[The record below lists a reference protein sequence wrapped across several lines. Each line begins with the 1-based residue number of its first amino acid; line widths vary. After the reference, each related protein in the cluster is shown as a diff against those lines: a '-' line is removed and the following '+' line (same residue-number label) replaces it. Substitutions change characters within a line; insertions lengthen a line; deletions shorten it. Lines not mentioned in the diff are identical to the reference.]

1 MSPRQVDRLLRSPIP
16 RRRQSHKV
24 FVGGLPQNVTEGE
37 LLHYFEKEAGPVADV
52 LILKV
57 RRSPPVDPLV
67 SICGVERRAE
77 FSALGPR
84 AGCLLAL
91 GSGSGLAGTASVS
104 R

>member
-1 MSPRQVDRLLRSPIP
+1 MATCNRTQGAAAAMGIASMKCRESSPSRSPCLRSPIP

-57 RRSPPVDPLV
+57 RRSP
-67 SICGVERRAE
+67 
-77 FSALGPR
+77 LGLR
-84 AGCLLAL
+84 
-91 GSGSGLAGTASVS
+91 
-104 R
+104 

>member
-16 RRRQSHKV
+16 WRRQSHKV

-57 RRSPPVDPLV
+57 RRSP
-67 SICGVERRAE
+67 
-77 FSALGPR
+77 LGLR
-84 AGCLLAL
+84 
-91 GSGSGLAGTASVS
+91 
-104 R
+104 

>member
-1 MSPRQVDRLLRSPIP
+1 MSPRQVGDDRLARAHPSCIP

-24 FVGGLPQNVTEGE
+24 FVGGLPQNVTEVE

-57 RRSPPVDPLV
+57 RQSP
-67 SICGVERRAE
+67 
-77 FSALGPR
+77 
-84 AGCLLAL
+84 L
-91 GSGSGLAGTASVS
+91 GS